1 MALLPPYSHV
11 SKVRTKNQETDQAS
25 EIIMLARRIVAKYVT
40 KTTALAMFGTTVVL
54 SILQVL
60 FTYLG
65 ELGELKPDYN
75 AWQALVYVLWGAPR
89 YLYEILPISA
99 LIGAVIGLGS
109 LATSSELIVMRSVGV
124 SLWRI
129 VGWVMRSA
137 LLLIILSFALSEWVI
152 PYTNE
157 KAQSVK
163 SHRSVAALGEV
174 KGYWSREGQ
183 RFIYIDYANSQ
194 GNLRDIQVVDFD
206 QNYYLQSLI
215 NAQQGQFIK
224 NGQWALKK
232 AEQMDILAAG
242 NAIKT
247 DHEEQSLSLA
257 LQPKYVHMV
266 TLDPEDLSPSQLISF
281 MRYMD
286 EYSQVPK
293 TYQLAFWQKV
303 ASPFSLI
310 ALVLVAC
317 SFIFGPLRQQ
327 SMGFRLVIA
336 LFIGLSFY
344 YLQDFLGYAS
354 LVYSPSP
361 AWFVLVPILL
371 MFGAGSY
378 LLYRA
383 R

>member
-1 MALLPPYSHV
+1 
-11 SKVRTKNQETDQAS
+11 
-25 EIIMLARRIVAKYVT
+25 MLARRIVAKHVV
-40 KTTALAMFGTTVVL
+40 KTTVLAMLGTTLVL
-54 SILQVL
+54 SFLQIL

-65 ELGELKPDYN
+65 ELGSLKDNYN
-75 AWQALVYVLWGAPR
+75 AWQAFLYVLWGAPS
-89 YLYEILPISA
+89 YLYEILPVAA
-99 LIGAVIGLGS
+99 LIGSVLGLGA
-109 LATSSELIVMRSVGV
+109 LASNSELIVMRSIGI

-137 LLLIILSFALSEWVI
+137 LLLIVLSFVLSEWVI

-157 KAQSVK
+157 KAQSIK
-163 SHRSVAALGEV
+163 KQRSVATLGEV

-183 RFIYIDYANSQ
+183 RFTYIDYANSQ
-194 GNLRDIQVVDFD
+194 GQLRNIQSIDFD
-206 QNYYLQSLI
+206 ENYRLQSFI
-215 NAQQGQFIK
+215 TADKGQFVK
-224 NGQWALKK
+224 DGQWNL
-232 AEQMDILAAG
+232 EQSHQVDLLTQG

-247 DHEEQSLSLA
+247 DHEQQALGLA

-266 TLDPEDLSPSQLISF
+266 TLDPDDLSPSQLISF
-281 MRYMD
+281 MQYLK

-293 TYQLAFWQKV
+293 TYELAFWQKV
-303 ASPFSLI
+303 SSPFAMI
-310 ALVLVAC
+310 ALVLIAC

-336 LFIGLSFY
+336 LFTGLGFF

-354 LVYSPSP
+354 LVYAPSP
-361 AWFVLVPILL
+361 AWFVLLPILM
-371 MFGAGSY
+371 MFGVGSY

>member
-1 MALLPPYSHV
+1 
-11 SKVRTKNQETDQAS
+11 
-25 EIIMLARRIVAKYVT
+25 MLARRIVAKHVT
-40 KTTALAMFGTTVVL
+40 KTTVLAMLGTTLVL
-54 SILQVL
+54 SFLQVL

-65 ELGELKPDYN
+65 ELGSLKPNYN
-75 AWQALVYVLWGAPR
+75 AWQAFLYVMWGAPH
-89 YLYEILPISA
+89 YLYEILPVAA
-99 LIGAVIGLGS
+99 LIGSVLGLGA
-109 LATSSELIVMRSVGV
+109 LASNSELIVMRSVGI

-137 LLLIILSFALSEWVI
+137 LLLIVLSFVLSEWVI

-157 KAQSVK
+157 QAQSIK
-163 SHRSVAALGEV
+163 KQRSVAALGEV

-194 GNLRDIQVVDFD
+194 GQLRNIQTIDFD
-206 QNYYLQSLI
+206 QNYRLQSFVS
-215 NAQQGQFIK
+215 AEKGQF
-224 NGQWALKK
+224 LKDG
-232 AEQMDILAAG
+232 EWVLSQSHQVDLLAQG
-242 NAIKT
+242 DAIKT
-247 DHEEQSLSLA
+247 DHEQQSLGLA

-281 MRYMD
+281 MRYME

-293 TYQLAFWQKV
+293 TYELAFWQKIT
-303 ASPFSLI
+303 APFSLI
-310 ALVLVAC
+310 TLVLIAC

-336 LFIGLSFY
+336 LFTGLGFF

-354 LVYSPSP
+354 LVYAPSP
-361 AWFVLVPILL
+361 AWFVLLPVVLIF
-371 MFGAGSY
+371 MIGSY

>member
-1 MALLPPYSHV
+1 
-11 SKVRTKNQETDQAS
+11 
-25 EIIMLARRIVAKYVT
+25 MLARRIVAKHVT
-40 KTTALAMFGTTVVL
+40 KTTILAMLGTTLVL
-54 SILQVL
+54 SFLQVL

-65 ELGELKPDYN
+65 ELGSLKPDYN
-75 AWQALVYVLWGAPR
+75 AWQAFLYVMWGAPH
-89 YLYEILPISA
+89 YLYEILPVAA
-99 LIGAVIGLGS
+99 LIGSVLGLGA
-109 LATSSELIVMRSVGV
+109 LASNSELIVMRSVGI

-137 LLLIILSFALSEWVI
+137 LLLIVLSFVLSEWVI

-157 KAQSVK
+157 QAQSIK
-163 SHRSVAALGEV
+163 KQRSVAALGEV
-174 KGYWSREGQ
+174 KGYWTREGQ
-183 RFIYIDYANSQ
+183 RFIYIDYANSKGQ
-194 GNLRDIQVVDFD
+194 LRNIQSIDFD
-206 QNYYLQSLI
+206 QDYRLQSFV
-215 NAQQGQFIK
+215 NAEKGQFVK
-224 NGQWALKK
+224 DGEWTL
-232 AEQMDILAAG
+232 EQSHQVDLLAQG

-247 DHEEQSLSLA
+247 DHDQQALGLA

-293 TYQLAFWQKV
+293 TYELAFWQKV
-303 ASPFSLI
+303 TSPFALI
-310 ALVLVAC
+310 TLVLIAC

-336 LFIGLSFY
+336 LFTGLGFF

-354 LVYSPSP
+354 LVYAPSP
-361 AWFVLVPILL
+361 AWFVLMPVVLIF
-371 MFGAGSY
+371 MVGSY

>member
-1 MALLPPYSHV
+1 
-11 SKVRTKNQETDQAS
+11 
-25 EIIMLARRIVAKYVT
+25 MLARRIVARHVT
-40 KTTALAMFGTTVVL
+40 KTTVLAMLGTTLVL
-54 SILQVL
+54 SFLQVL

-65 ELGELKPDYN
+65 ELGSLKPDYN
-75 AWQALVYVLWGAPR
+75 AWQAFLFVMWDAPR
-89 YLYEILPISA
+89 YLYEILPVAA
-99 LIGAVIGLGS
+99 LIGSVLGLGA
-109 LATSSELIVMRSVGV
+109 LASNSELIVMRSVGI

-157 KAQSVK
+157 KAHSIKKQ
-163 SHRSVAALGEV
+163 RSVASLGEV

-183 RFIYIDYANSQ
+183 RFIYIDYANAQ
-194 GNLRDIQVVDFD
+194 GQLRNINVIDFD
-206 QNYYLQSLI
+206 QNYRLQSFVS
-215 NAQQGQFIK
+215 AEQGQFVK
-224 NGQWALKK
+224 DGQWTLK
-232 AEQMDILAAG
+232 ESHQVDLLAQG

-247 DHEEQSLSLA
+247 DHEQQALGLA

-281 MRYMD
+281 MRYLK

-293 TYQLAFWQKV
+293 TYELAFWQKV
-303 ASPFSLI
+303 ASPFALI
-310 ALVLVAC
+310 TLVLIAC

-336 LFIGLSFY
+336 LFTGLGFF

-354 LVYSPSP
+354 LVYAPSP
-361 AWFVLVPILL
+361 AWFVLLPILL
-371 MFGAGSY
+371 MFAAGSY

>member
-1 MALLPPYSHV
+1 
-11 SKVRTKNQETDQAS
+11 
-25 EIIMLARRIVAKYVT
+25 MLARRIVAKHVT
-40 KTTALAMFGTTVVL
+40 KTTVLAMLGTTLVL
-54 SILQVL
+54 SFLQVL

-65 ELGELKPDYN
+65 ELGSLKPNYN
-75 AWQALVYVLWGAPR
+75 AWQAFLYVMWGAPH
-89 YLYEILPISA
+89 YLYEILPVAA
-99 LIGAVIGLGS
+99 LIGSVLGLGA
-109 LATSSELIVMRSVGV
+109 LASNSELIVMRSVGI

-137 LLLIILSFALSEWVI
+137 LLLIVLSFVLSEWVI

-157 KAQSVK
+157 QAQSIK
-163 SHRSVAALGEV
+163 KQRSVAALGEV

-183 RFIYIDYANSQ
+183 RFIYIDYANSHGQ
-194 GNLRDIQVVDFD
+194 LRNIQTIDFD
-206 QNYYLQSLI
+206 QNYRLQSFVS
-215 NAQQGQFIK
+215 AEKGQF
-224 NGQWALKK
+224 LKDG
-232 AEQMDILAAG
+232 EWVLSQSHQIDLLAQG
-242 NAIKT
+242 DAIKT
-247 DHEEQSLSLA
+247 DHEQQSLGLA

-281 MRYMD
+281 MRYME

-293 TYQLAFWQKV
+293 TYELAFWQKIT
-303 ASPFSLI
+303 APFSLI
-310 ALVLVAC
+310 TLVLIAC

-336 LFIGLSFY
+336 LFTGLGFF

-354 LVYSPSP
+354 LVYAPSP
-361 AWFVLVPILL
+361 AWFVLLPVVLIF
-371 MFGAGSY
+371 MIGSY

>member
-1 MALLPPYSHV
+1 
-11 SKVRTKNQETDQAS
+11 
-25 EIIMLARRIVAKYVT
+25 MLARRIVARHVT
-40 KTTALAMFGTTVVL
+40 KTTVLAMLGTTLVL
-54 SILQVL
+54 SFLQVL

-65 ELGELKPDYN
+65 ELGSLKPDYN
-75 AWQALVYVLWGAPR
+75 AWQAFLFVMWDAPR
-89 YLYEILPISA
+89 YLYEILPVAA
-99 LIGAVIGLGS
+99 LIGSVLGLGA
-109 LATSSELIVMRSVGV
+109 LASNSELIVMRSVGI

-157 KAQSVK
+157 KAQSIK
-163 SHRSVAALGEV
+163 KQRSVASLGEV

-183 RFIYIDYANSQ
+183 RFIYIDYANAQ
-194 GNLRDIQVVDFD
+194 GQLRNINVIDFD
-206 QNYYLQSLI
+206 QNYRLQSFVS
-215 NAQQGQFIK
+215 AEQGQFVK
-224 NGQWALKK
+224 DGQWTLK
-232 AEQMDILAAG
+232 ESHQVDLLAQG

-247 DHEEQSLSLA
+247 DHEQQPLGLA

-281 MRYMD
+281 MRYLK

-293 TYQLAFWQKV
+293 TYELAFWQKV
-303 ASPFSLI
+303 ASPFALI
-310 ALVLVAC
+310 TLVLIAC

-336 LFIGLSFY
+336 LFTGLGFF

-354 LVYSPSP
+354 LVYAPSP
-361 AWFVLVPILL
+361 AWFVLLPILL
-371 MFGAGSY
+371 MFAAGSY

>member
-1 MALLPPYSHV
+1 
-11 SKVRTKNQETDQAS
+11 
-25 EIIMLARRIVAKYVT
+25 MLARRIVAKHVT
-40 KTTALAMFGTTVVL
+40 KTTVLAMLGTTLVL
-54 SILQVL
+54 SFLQIL

-65 ELGELKPDYN
+65 ELGSLKPNYN
-75 AWQALVYVLWGAPR
+75 AWQAFLYVMWGAPH
-89 YLYEILPISA
+89 YLYEILPVAA
-99 LIGAVIGLGS
+99 LIGSVLGLGA
-109 LATSSELIVMRSVGV
+109 LASNSELIVMRSVGI

-137 LLLIILSFALSEWVI
+137 LLLIVLSFVLSEWVI

-157 KAQSVK
+157 KAQSIK
-163 SHRSVAALGEV
+163 KQRSVASLGEV
-174 KGYWSREGQ
+174 KGYWTREGQ
-183 RFIYIDYANSQ
+183 RFIYIDYANSKGQ
-194 GNLRDIQVVDFD
+194 LRNIQSIDFD
-206 QNYYLQSLI
+206 QNYRLQSFVT
-215 NAQQGQFIK
+215 AEKGQFVK
-224 NGQWALKK
+224 DGEWAL
-232 AEQMDILAAG
+232 EQSHQVDLLAQG

-247 DHEEQSLSLA
+247 DHEQQALGLA

-293 TYQLAFWQKV
+293 TYELAFWQKV
-303 ASPFSLI
+303 TSPFALI
-310 ALVLVAC
+310 TLVLIAC

-336 LFIGLSFY
+336 LFTGLGFF

-354 LVYSPSP
+354 LVYAPSP
-361 AWFVLVPILL
+361 AWFVLMPVVLIF
-371 MFGAGSY
+371 MVGSY

>member
-1 MALLPPYSHV
+1 
-11 SKVRTKNQETDQAS
+11 
-25 EIIMLARRIVAKYVT
+25 MLARRIVAKHVT
-40 KTTALAMFGTTVVL
+40 KTTILAMLGTTLVL
-54 SILQVL
+54 SFLQVL

-65 ELGELKPDYN
+65 ELGALKPNYN
-75 AWQALVYVLWGAPR
+75 AWQAFLYVMWGAPR
-89 YLYEILPISA
+89 YLYEILPVAA
-99 LIGAVIGLGS
+99 LIGSVLGLGA
-109 LATSSELIVMRSVGV
+109 LASNSELIVMRSVGI

-129 VGWVMRSA
+129 VGWVMRAA
-137 LLLIILSFALSEWVI
+137 LLLIVLSFVLSEWVI

-157 KAQSVK
+157 KAQSINK
-163 SHRSVAALGEV
+163 QRSVAALGEV

-183 RFIYIDYANSQ
+183 RFIYIDYANSKGQ
-194 GNLRDIQVVDFD
+194 LRNIQVIDFD
-206 QNYYLQSLI
+206 KDYRLQSFV
-215 NAQQGQFIK
+215 NAEKGQFIK
-224 NGQWALKK
+224 DGQWTL
-232 AEQMDILAAG
+232 EQSHQVDLLAQG

-247 DHEEQSLSLA
+247 DHDQQALGLA

-293 TYQLAFWQKV
+293 TYELAFWQKV
-303 ASPFSLI
+303 TSPFSLI
-310 ALVLVAC
+310 TLVLIAC

-336 LFIGLSFY
+336 LFTGLGFF

-354 LVYSPSP
+354 LVYAPSP
-361 AWFVLVPILL
+361 AWFVLLPVVLIF
-371 MFGAGSY
+371 MVGSY

>member
-1 MALLPPYSHV
+1 M
-11 SKVRTKNQETDQAS
+11 
-25 EIIMLARRIVAKYVT
+25 MLARRIVARHVT
-40 KTTALAMFGTTVVL
+40 KTTVLAMLGTTLVL
-54 SILQVL
+54 SFLQVL

-65 ELGELKPDYN
+65 ELGSLKPDYN
-75 AWQALVYVLWGAPR
+75 AWQAFLFVMWDAPR
-89 YLYEILPISA
+89 YLYEILPVAA
-99 LIGAVIGLGS
+99 LIGSVLGLGA
-109 LATSSELIVMRSVGV
+109 LASNSELIVMRSVGI

-157 KAQSVK
+157 KAHSIKKQ
-163 SHRSVAALGEV
+163 RSVASLGEV

-183 RFIYIDYANSQ
+183 RFIYIDYANAQ
-194 GNLRDIQVVDFD
+194 GQLRNINVIDFD
-206 QNYYLQSLI
+206 QNYRLQSFVT
-215 NAQQGQFIK
+215 AEKGQFLK
-224 NGQWALKK
+224 DGQWTLDKSH
-232 AEQMDILAAG
+232 QVDLLAQG

-247 DHEEQSLSLA
+247 DHEQQALGLA

-281 MRYMD
+281 MRYLK

-293 TYQLAFWQKV
+293 TYELAFWQKV
-303 ASPFSLI
+303 ASPFALI
-310 ALVLVAC
+310 TLVLIAC

-336 LFIGLSFY
+336 LFTGLGFF

-354 LVYSPSP
+354 LVYAPSP
-361 AWFVLVPILL
+361 AWFVLLPILL
-371 MFGAGSY
+371 MFAAGSY

>member
-1 MALLPPYSHV
+1 
-11 SKVRTKNQETDQAS
+11 
-25 EIIMLARRIVAKYVT
+25 MLARQIVAKHVT
-40 KTTALAMFGTTVVL
+40 KTTALAMLGATAIL
-54 SILQVL
+54 SALQVL
-60 FTYLG
+60 FTYMG
-65 ELGELKPDYN
+65 ELGSLKEGYG
-75 AWQALVYVLWGAPR
+75 AWQAFLFVLWGAPQ

-99 LIGAVIGLGS
+99 LIGAVLGLGT
-109 LATSSELIVMRSVGV
+109 LASNSELIVMRASGI

-137 LLLIILSFALSEWVI
+137 MLLVLLSFLLSEYVI
-152 PYTNE
+152 PHTNE
-157 KAQSVK
+157 KAK
-163 SHRSVAALGEV
+163 SIKDHRSVAQLGEV
-174 KGYWSREGQ
+174 KGYWTREGQ
-183 RFIYIDYANSQ
+183 RFIYIDYANAQ
-194 GNLRDIQVVDFD
+194 GQLKQVQMLDFD
-206 QNYYLQSLI
+206 NDYRLKSVLD
-215 NAQQGQFIK
+215 ADQGEFVK
-224 NGQWALKK
+224 NGQWTLSK
-232 AEQMDILAAG
+232 ADQMDIFQDGHSKLIQTEKQDLA
-242 NAIKT
+242 
-247 DHEEQSLSLA
+247 LA

-266 TLDPEDLSPSQLISF
+266 TIDPEDLAPSQLISF
-281 MRYMD
+281 MGYMH

-293 TYQLAFWQKV
+293 TYLLAFWQKV
-303 ASPFSLI
+303 ASPFALL

-336 LFIGLSFY
+336 LFVGLGFY

-361 AWFVLVPILL
+361 AWFVFLPIVL

>member
-1 MALLPPYSHV
+1 
-11 SKVRTKNQETDQAS
+11 
-25 EIIMLARRIVAKYVT
+25 MLARRIVAKHVT
-40 KTTALAMFGTTVVL
+40 KTTVLAMLGTTLVL
-54 SILQVL
+54 SFLQIL

-65 ELGELKPDYN
+65 ELGSLKPTYN
-75 AWQALVYVLWGAPR
+75 AWQAFLYVIWGAPS
-89 YLYEILPISA
+89 YLYDILPVAA
-99 LIGAVIGLGS
+99 LIGSVLGLGA
-109 LATSSELIVMRSVGV
+109 LASNSELIVMRSVGI

-137 LLLIILSFALSEWVI
+137 LLLIVLSFLLSEWVI

-157 KAQSVK
+157 KAQSIK
-163 SHRSVAALGEV
+163 SQRSVAALGEV

-194 GNLRDIQVVDFD
+194 GQLRNIQAIDFD
-206 QNYYLQSLI
+206 QNYRLQSFVS
-215 NAQQGQFIK
+215 AEQGQFVK
-224 NGQWALKK
+224 DGQWTLK
-232 AEQMDILAAG
+232 ESHQVDLLAQG

-247 DHEEQSLSLA
+247 NHEQQALGLA

-266 TLDPEDLSPSQLISF
+266 TLDPDDLSPSQLISF
-281 MRYMD
+281 MQYLS

-293 TYQLAFWQKV
+293 TYELAFWKKV
-303 ASPFSLI
+303 TSPFALI
-310 ALVLVAC
+310 TLVLIAC

-336 LFIGLSFY
+336 LFTGLGFF

-354 LVYSPSP
+354 LVYAPSP
-361 AWFVLVPILL
+361 AWFVLLPILL
-371 MFGAGSY
+371 MFAAGSY